1 MKPFFTL
8 FLLVLS
14 LSASAQTYVSVEA
27 QDTTRIGFAALLFP
41 GRFFPYTSAN
51 FKIIYN
57 TVDVFGQ
64 PTTASGLLAIPT
76 DRSLVYPMA
85 VYSHGTVQNRE
96 AVPSRLGVQERLLP
110 SGLAQSGYI
119 TVAPDYLG
127 LGDSDVPIHPYVHA
141 ASEASAGRDLILAAQ
156 QWLDEQG
163 IAYNDQLFLTGYS
176 QGGHATQALHRD
188 IELNP
193 GDDGLTVTAAT
204 HLSGPYSIS
213 DVMRNTLFT
222 ELQTLPGYIAYT
234 YISYGYVY
242 DLFDDFG
249 EIFQPEY
256 VPNVDSFATGLLDLG
271 VFDLNLER
279 RLRAN
284 GDELA
289 DIFQDSIRQQLA
301 TKDLTAPVIQAMLDN
316 DTYDWAPES
325 PTLIYY
331 CTEDEQV
338 PFRNALLADS
348 VMTANGSTAVTLG
361 NGGPQGHGDCI
372 FPAVT
377 ATLGFWDNLV
387 EISPVS
393 TRNILV
399 DAPEVSLFPNPVRM
413 GERLRLQGLDLQQAR
428 AYQLYDQLGRV
439 TAYGTLAADGA
450 LTVPTK
456 LTPGIHLLRVE
467 LGNGTAMVRRLVI
480 R

>member
-1 MKPFFTL
+1 MKSLFTL
-8 FLLVLS
+8 CLLAIS

-27 QDTTRIGFAALLFP
+27 QDTTTIGLAALAFP
-41 GRFFPYTSAN
+41 GRSFPFTSAN
-51 FKIIYN
+51 YKITYN
-57 TVDVFGQ
+57 TVGVFGE

-85 VYSHGTVQNRE
+85 VYNHGTVQNRE
-96 AVPSRLGVQERLLP
+96 AVPSRRGVQERLLP

-127 LGDSDVPIHPYVHA
+127 LGDSELAFHPYVHA
-141 ASEASAGRDLILAAQ
+141 ASEASAGRDLVLAAQ

-163 IAYNDQLFLTGYS
+163 IAYNEQLFLTGYS

-188 IELNP
+188 LELNP

-234 YISYGYVY
+234 YISYDYVY
-242 DLFDDFG
+242 DLFDDFE
-249 EIFQPEY
+249 EIFQPAYLANIEA
-256 VPNVDSFATGLLDLG
+256 FANGLRDLG
-271 VFDLNLER
+271 EFDAILTQQLAN
-279 RLRAN
+279 N
-284 GDELA
+284 GDDLA
-289 DIFQDSIRQQLA
+289 DIFQDSIRRQLA
-301 TKDLTAPVIQAMLDN
+301 TKDLAAPVIQAMLDN
-316 DTYDWAPES
+316 DTYDWAPQS

-331 CTEDEQV
+331 CTADEQV

-348 VMTANGSTAVTLG
+348 VMAANGSTAVTVG
-361 NGGPQGHGDCI
+361 NGGPRSHGACV
-372 FPAVT
+372 FPAIT
-377 ATLGFWDNLV
+377 ATLEFWDDLA
-387 EISPVS
+387 ERSTVS
-393 TRNILV
+393 TRDAIV
-399 DAPEVSLFPNPVRM
+399 DAPEVSIFPNPVRM
-413 GERLRLQGLDLQQAR
+413 GERLQLQGLKNQTGH

-439 TAYGTLAADGA
+439 TAYGVTTADGS
-450 LTVPTK
+450 LNVPTK

-467 LGNGTAMVRRLVI
+467 LGNGTALVRRLVI